1 MRRFLLVVLAAAVS
15 AVFLLGAAASASAGT
30 LDQQQTNTSG
40 SGLDAESTQTIAQTF
55 TAGLSGKLDQVDL
68 HLGKLNGPTA
78 PLSIELRDVSG
89 GLPGST
95 ILASQSVPQPS
106 VPASPAFVPINFAV
120 PASVAAGTQYAILAY
135 SSSPFPQTYY
145 WDLSSTTNPYA
156 GGAVYY
162 TNSAPPTTPWSSAIT
177 QDFAFKTYVA
187 PVTSTSS
194 TGQRAA
200 ALKKC
205 KKKHSARARRKCRK
219 KAKLLPV

>member
-1 MRRFLLVVLAAAVS
+1 M
-15 AVFLLGAAASASAGT
+15 
-30 LDQQQTNTSG
+30 
-40 SGLDAESTQTIAQTF
+40 
-55 TAGLSGKLDQVDL
+55 
-68 HLGKLNGPTA
+68 
-78 PLSIELRDVSG
+78 
-89 GLPGST
+89 
-95 ILASQSVPQPS
+95 
-106 VPASPAFVPINFAV
+106 
-120 PASVAAGTQYAILAY
+120 
-135 SSSPFPQTYY
+135 
-145 WDLSSTTNPYA
+145 
-156 GGAVYY
+156 YY

>member
-15 AVFLLGAAASASAGT
+15 AAFLLGAAASASAGT

-106 VPASPAFVPINFAV
+106 VPASPR
-120 PASVAAGTQYAILAY
+120 SCR
-135 SSSPFPQTYY
+135 
-145 WDLSSTTNPYA
+145 
-156 GGAVYY
+156 
-162 TNSAPPTTPWSSAIT
+162 
-177 QDFAFKTYVA
+177 
-187 PVTSTSS
+187 STSPCPHRWQPGLS
-194 TGQRAA
+194 MRSSLTAQARSPRRTTGT
-200 ALKKC
+200 
-205 KKKHSARARRKCRK
+205 
-219 KAKLLPV
+219 